1 MKVEA
6 AARNEELFR
15 TVNERML
22 PASTTL
28 RESAMKPD
36 SQHPPLLRPPYGK
49 NEITSYRFTLAG

>member
-1 MKVEA
+1 MNVEA

-22 PASTTL
+22 PASTML

-36 SQHPPLLRPPYGK
+36 SQHPRC
-49 NEITSYRFTLAG
+49 